1 MRVINEP
8 IKVMT
13 IFDKDGTIEP
23 VKFRYEDQVVW
34 VEKIIRII
42 KDIALSYGKIIFV
55 CQTGNDLY
63 ELKYDTVGQ
72 LWYLY
77 KK

>member
-1 MRVINEP
+1 M
-8 IKVMT
+8 MA
-13 IFDKDGTIEP
+13 IFYDNGKIEP

-34 VEKIIRII
+34 VEKIIRIT
-42 KDIALSYGKIIFV
+42 KDIALSYGKIVFV